1 MKRRHT
7 LVRYNPVLEIVLI
20 VIALAAFYPVFL
32 VIADSFKTREEMAFN
47 AFGFPWG
54 AGFTLENIDNAINRL
69 RIYQPLLNSVIVTGL
84 STLLIIVISSMAAY
98 PLARKRNALYGFL
111 YFLFLSGIIV
121 PYQVAMIPLYRVVR
135 TFGIVNSRLGMVM
148 LYAGVL
154 SSFPIFFYSSFVKT
168 VPLELEEAARIDGAG
183 RYRTFWRIVFPLL
196 RPATAGVVVLNL
208 LNVWNEF
215 TLSFLFLQ
223 RTERMTITV
232 ALFAF
237 RGQYHVHW
245 PHMFAGLLVAI
256 APLTLLFLFAQ
267 RYFIGGVVEG
277 ALKG

>member
-1 MKRRHT
+1 MTRTRT
-7 LVRYNPVLEIVLI
+7 LVRYNLFLEIAL
-20 VIALAAFYPVFL
+20 IALALVAFYPVFL
-32 VIADSFKTREEMAFN
+32 VIADAFKTREEMAYN
-47 AFGFPWG
+47 PFGFPLG
-54 AGFTLENIDNAINRL
+54 AGFTLENIDNAVSRL
-69 RIYQPLLNSVIVTGL
+69 RIYQPLLNSVIVTLL
-84 STLLIIVISSMAAY
+84 STIVIIVISSMAAY
-98 PLARKRNALYGFL
+98 PIARKKSGFYNFL

-121 PYQVAMIPLYRVVR
+121 PYQVAMIPLYRVVKAL
-135 TFGIVNSRLGMVM
+135 GIMNSRLGMVM
-148 LYAGVL
+148 IYAGIL
-154 SSFPIFFYSSFVKT
+154 STFPIFFYCSFVKT
-168 VPLELEEAARIDGAG
+168 VPLELEEAARMDGAG
-183 RYRTFWRIVFPLL
+183 RYRTFWQIVFPLL

-215 TLSFLFLQ
+215 MLSFLFLQ
-223 RTERMTITV
+223 KTERMTITV